1 MRQLNKVSQNI
12 FSLLQTGD
20 EACDFIIRRLEQK
33 NDAMVPELLGDLENM
48 LAEFLRFS
56 DSMKQKDVLL
66 TNVILNMQDYLAAVR
81 GHLEKKEW
89 DQALLNFKYPFYGLY
104 NRFYEELYTAVMV
117 NEGPEFRRQLFRE
130 SAEALDGIRKDPLS
144 IRTGNAYKYKASIV
158 VPVYNS
164 MEYTKQCIES
174 IYRYTPGLGT
184 DYELIIRSDGST
196 DGVNEYLK
204 TLPNEKTFLYGHNVR
219 LQGELVYSVEGKY
232 TVFVSNDVVVT
243 ENWIENLLKCL
254 ESDPAVGMVVPTT
267 NRLSNLETIPASYQD
282 IRGMQ
287 CFAKR
292 HNVSDPRRW
301 EERERLINFVFG
313 MPTDLL
319 LHIGL
324 DDIQMAYGYFT
335 DDDLSLRIRRAGFK
349 LINAKDTFVHHYGSA
364 SYSKIGVEKM
374 ALMEDYM
381 VEKHGFTTWGQNL
394 VSDYISRFF
403 RVPSSCGGVLRLLSV
418 DDGIAAVSL
427 SVKNVLIAKGIPVQL
442 YGFLHNPVFVPYVES
457 TYEAVRRYPDDGRL
471 DGCFPVKMDAAVVPS
486 LAALG
491 ENYLEALHALR
502 ECLNPGALIYFMS
515 DNPAFWGNILAGLQ
529 GTNLSDQW
537 ASPGNIPSRVVYFNP
552 ERLCRELEQSGFSV
566 CAVNRIEV
574 PQRNAPAEKLLSLFD
589 AKQGEA
595 LKSRLSVR
603 KYVFVI
609 S

>member
-1 MRQLNKVSQNI
+1 MRQLNKASQDI
-12 FSLLQTGD
+12 FSLLETGD
-20 EACDFIIRRLEQK
+20 EACDFIIKRLEQK
-33 NDAMVPELLGDLENM
+33 NDAMVPELIGSLESM
-48 LAEFLRFS
+48 LAEVLRFS

-89 DQALLNFKYPFYGLY
+89 ERALLDFKYPFYGLY
-104 NRFYEELYTAVMV
+104 NRLYEELYTAAMA
-117 NEGPEFRRQLFRE
+117 NEGPEYQRELFRE

-158 VPVYNS
+158 VMVYDS

-204 TLPNEKTFLYGHNVR
+204 TLPNEKTFLYRHNVR
-219 LQGELVYSVEGKY
+219 LGDELVYSVEGKY

-243 ENWIENLLKCL
+243 ENWLENLLKCL
-254 ESDPAVGMVVPTT
+254 ESDPSVGMVVPAT
-267 NRLSNLETIPASYQD
+267 NRLSNLETIPVSYTD
-282 IRGMQ
+282 VRGMQ
-287 CFAKR
+287 QFAKS
-292 HNVSDPRRW
+292 HNVSDPRKW

-324 DDIQMAYGYFT
+324 DDTQMAYGYFT
-335 DDDLSLRIRRAGFK
+335 DDDLSLRIRRAGFR

-364 SYSKIGVEKM
+364 SYSKIGADKM

-381 VEKHGFTTWGQNL
+381 VKKHGFTTWGPNL
-394 VSDYISRFF
+394 VSGYISCFF
-403 RVPSSCGGVLRLLSV
+403 RVPSSGGVFRLLSV

-427 SVKNVLIAKGIPVQL
+427 SVKNALTAKRIPVRL
-442 YGFLHNPVFVPYVES
+442 YGFLHDPVFAPYVES
-457 TYEAVRRYPDDGRL
+457 TYEEVRRYPDDLRL
-471 DGCFPVKMDAAVVPS
+471 DGCFPEKMDAAVVPS

-491 ENYLEALHALR
+491 ENYLEALRALR
-502 ECLNPGALIYFMS
+502 ECLNPGAPIYFMF
-515 DNPAFWGNILAGLQ
+515 DNPAFAGNLMAGLQ
-529 GTNLSDQW
+529 GTNVSNPW
-537 ASPGNIPSRVVYFNP
+537 ASPGNVPSRVVYFNP
-552 ERLCRELEQSGFSV
+552 ERLSQELAQAGFSI
-566 CAVNRIEV
+566 CSVNRVED
-574 PQRNAPAEKLLSLFD
+574 PQQNVLAQKLLGLFD
-589 AKQGEA
+589 ADLRETV
-595 LKSRLSVR
+595 KSRLSIK
-603 KYVFVI
+603 KYVFVV